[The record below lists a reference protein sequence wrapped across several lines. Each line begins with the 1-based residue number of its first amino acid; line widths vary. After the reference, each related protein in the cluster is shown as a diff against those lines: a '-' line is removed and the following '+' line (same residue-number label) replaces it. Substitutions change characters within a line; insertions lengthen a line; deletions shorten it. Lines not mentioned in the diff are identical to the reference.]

1 MKKIIPILLAVIAF
15 VVVIV
20 ILRPAPSLEV
30 LVAARDLVSGHVIES
45 EDVTLERIPK
55 ELVPPSA
62 YFQASDAVGKT
73 LSMNRTQG
81 DLILPVHLGEA
92 VALQPDERAIAVN
105 VVDATGLAGLLREGD
120 RVGLT
125 VTLVVQGAGEMGAF
139 SKVAVE
145 NLRVLYLSPE
155 FRASDPMYAL
165 STPDPL
171 SAGGVNSSRAREGAV
186 VLAVPVEAQAVAYDL
201 TSLDP
206 NSAIQTRAVNALEL
220 LSAVG
225 TSENAQVSL
234 YLMPADA
241 SPFTSSGLWLPDLI
255 VRLTPTSTPTP
266 TGWTGGGRP

>member
-1 MKKIIPILLAVIAF
+1 MKKIIPIILAVIAF

-30 LVAARDLVSGHVIES
+30 VVAARDLTSGHTIES

-55 ELVPPSA
+55 ELVPSNA
-62 YFQASDAVGKT
+62 FFQASDVVGKT

-92 VALQPDERAIAVN
+92 VALQPDERAIAVK

-120 RVGLT
+120 RVGVT
-125 VTLVVQGAGEMGAF
+125 VTLLVQGTGEMGAF
-139 SKVAVE
+139 SKVAIE

-155 FRASDPMYAL
+155 FRASDPMSVL

-171 SAGGVNSSRAREGAV
+171 SASGANSSRAREGAV
-186 VLAVPVEAQAVAYDL
+186 VLAVPVTAQAVAYDL
-201 TSLDP
+201 AAMDP
-206 NSAIQTRAVNALEL
+206 SGTVQSRTVNALEL

-225 TSENAQVSL
+225 ASENAQVSL
-234 YLMPADA
+234 YLMPPNAN
-241 SPFTSSGLWLPDLI
+241 PFTTSGLWLPDLI
-255 VRLTPTSTPTP
+255 VRLTPTPTPTP
-266 TGWTGGGRP
+266 VGWTGGGQP